1 MSGAGIA
8 IGLGAAALVARTMS
22 SLLFS
27 VTPFDPLVFG
37 AISLLLAVTSVLACY
52 VPARWASRIDPLVA
66 LQRS

>member
-1 MSGAGIA
+1 
-8 IGLGAAALVARTMS
+8 MS

-37 AISLLLAVTSVLACY
+37 GISLLLAVTSVLACY